1 VYDRWSGVVA
11 ATLVPLLLTAVLF
24 LGPLVMLLSDVR
36 IFFLFR
42 GKNCGSR
49 SEPELRDPVSGVEI
63 PNPSLKIGNFKH
75 QQRYVTTLFKMCFYL
90 FLMSTIF
97 LKYVV

>member
-36 IFFLFR
+36 IFFFAGR
-42 GKNCGSR
+42 IADR
-49 SEPELRDPVSGVEI
+49 
-63 PNPSLKIGNFKH
+63 
-75 QQRYVTTLFKMCFYL
+75 
-90 FLMSTIF
+90 
-97 LKYVV
+97 